1 MFTFLSVLTTAI
13 KRLRANFGLAL
24 CALIALLAAVA
35 LSVSVPIYAEGASLR
50 LLQGT
55 LAKQESQTNRSAFAL
70 LFRYLGSSKGPLEWE
85 RVKPTDDFISGPGLA
100 RLDLPIQ
107 GLARHVRTD
116 PLRMLLPPSSGAQNP
131 FLKNVSIGFMTGM
144 DQQIT
149 IVDGAAPKPSSEP
162 IPVGGNTKATPVE
175 VMIMRDLADELGI
188 NVGEQF
194 TLVGTVGGRVASIP
208 VRVAA
213 LWSPINQKD
222 PAWFYPPS
230 ALKDVLLVPEATFTG
245 PIAGLLKNEVGLA
258 LWFARLDGAH
268 LTAAQAAPLLSRIDG
283 VSAQAAGL
291 LPSLKLEQSPR
302 ESLARY
308 RQDAQAL
315 TLQLFV
321 FSAPILG
328 LVLYFAALVAALLVN
343 RQRGEIALLK
353 TRGVRDIQILGI
365 YIIEWLLMGAI
376 ALAIGP
382 WLGMLFAQ
390 LMGRT
395 RSFLQISADAPDLP
409 LALTWDSLRFGVVA
423 VALALVAAL
432 LPALLAARRTLV
444 DEQQQAA
451 RTLRAPLWQRFFL
464 DILLL
469 IPPAYG
475 IYQLQRTGGLQLGAA
490 RGADP
495 FSNPLLLV
503 LPVLLCFGLGLL
515 AVRLIPLLFELLA
528 RLARR
533 PNWTAPLVALRSL
546 ARQPGAYR
554 GPLLLLILTLSLAA
568 FSASM
573 AATLDSSLT
582 TAVGYQIGA
591 ATQLLE
597 TGESTRQKP
606 GAQNQPPPVVDI
618 QKEPRYLF
626 VPVSDH
632 LEVPGITAATRVG
645 TYNDVAIQLGGTA
658 SKVQLVGIDRVD
670 FPPTIGRFDRE
681 WGDGQPLGALM
692 NLLARNADGVLVTR
706 DLLAK
711 GLKIGDP
718 LPTLVKIDDD
728 QRQVTFKIVGV
739 IDLWPGYYPQDG
751 PIVVA
756 NLNYIFDEMSG
767 QYPYDVWINR
777 DPAAKLDAIAAGV
790 RKLGISLVDVRD
802 AATLI
807 AEAQSQ
813 PQRQGLFGLLS
824 VGFFAAGGLTLL
836 GFLLAALITARR
848 RAIELGV
855 LRALG
860 MSGAQVAVALIVEQ
874 LLLVVAGIA
883 AGTSIGLLAAQL
895 VVPLLQV
902 GAGPHPGTPVSP
914 PQLALDQVGII
925 YGVFGVALLIT
936 LLALAGTLGRMKLF
950 QAVKL
955 GDAN

>member
-1 MFTFLSVLTTAI
+1 
-13 KRLRANFGLAL
+13 
-24 CALIALLAAVA
+24 
-35 LSVSVPIYAEGASLR
+35 
-50 LLQGT
+50 
-55 LAKQESQTNRSAFAL
+55 
-70 LFRYLGSSKGPLEWE
+70 
-85 RVKPTDDFISGPGLA
+85 
-100 RLDLPIQ
+100 
-107 GLARHVRTD
+107 
-116 PLRMLLPPSSGAQNP
+116 
-131 FLKNVSIGFMTGM
+131 
-144 DQQIT
+144 
-149 IVDGAAPKPSSEP
+149 P

-208 VRVAA
+208 VRVVA

-268 LTAAQAAPLLSRIDG
+268 LNAAQAAPLLSRIDS

-291 LPSLKLEQSPR
+291 IPSLKLEQSPR

-365 YIIEWLLMGAI
+365 YIIEWLLLGAI

-409 LALTWDSLRFGVVA
+409 LALTWDSLRFGAVA
-423 VALALVAAL
+423 VALALAAAL

-451 RTLRAPLWQRFFL
+451 RTLRPPLWQRFFL

-475 IYQLQRTGGLQLGAA
+475 IYQLRRTGGLQLGAA

-503 LPVLLCFGLGLL
+503 LPMLLCFGLGLL
-515 AVRLIPLLFELLA
+515 AVRLIPLVFELLA

-533 PNWTAPLVALRSL
+533 PNWAAPLVALRSL
-546 ARQPGAYR
+546 ARQPGTYR

-582 TAVGYQIGA
+582 TAIGYQIGA

-597 TGESTRQKP
+597 TGESTEQQQ
-606 GAQNQPPPVVDI
+606 GGQNQPPPAVDI

-645 TYNDVAIQLGGTA
+645 TYNDVVIQLGGA
-658 SKVQLVGIDRVD
+658 SSKVQLVG
-670 FPPTIGRFDRE
+670 
-681 WGDGQPLGALM
+681 
-692 NLLARNADGVLVTR
+692 
-706 DLLAK
+706 
-711 GLKIGDP
+711 
-718 LPTLVKIDDD
+718 
-728 QRQVTFKIVGV
+728 
-739 IDLWPGYYPQDG
+739 
-751 PIVVA
+751 
-756 NLNYIFDEMSG
+756 
-767 QYPYDVWINR
+767 
-777 DPAAKLDAIAAGV
+777 
-790 RKLGISLVDVRD
+790 
-802 AATLI
+802 
-807 AEAQSQ
+807 
-813 PQRQGLFGLLS
+813 
-824 VGFFAAGGLTLL
+824 
-836 GFLLAALITARR
+836 
-848 RAIELGV
+848 
-855 LRALG
+855 
-860 MSGAQVAVALIVEQ
+860 
-874 LLLVVAGIA
+874 
-883 AGTSIGLLAAQL
+883 
-895 VVPLLQV
+895 
-902 GAGPHPGTPVSP
+902 
-914 PQLALDQVGII
+914 
-925 YGVFGVALLIT
+925 
-936 LLALAGTLGRMKLF
+936 
-950 QAVKL
+950 
-955 GDAN
+955 

>member
-582 TAVGYQIGA
+582 TAIGYQIGA

-597 TGESTRQKP
+597 TGESTRQQP
-606 GAQNQPPPVVDI
+606 GGQNQPPPVVDI